1 MNLPARLW
9 AELALVARA
18 EADAIQEDPDC
29 KLKRKDGWSEHE
41 RDDLLRLLTPEEQW
55 ERDRLLA
62 LGKRFAYRAA
72 EQGLTR
78 LGSDYVYGDLSQES
92 FKSCACGQ
100 LFEYRSDWEALGL
113 VGEMP
118 GWDDQDRDITL
129 ELRNCPCG
137 STLAVEKRP

>member
-1 MNLPARLW
+1 MNLPGRLW
-9 AELALVARA
+9 AELALVAW
-18 EADAIQEDPDC
+18 ADADASVPDPYA
-29 KLKRKDGWSEHE
+29 LPREHA
-41 RDDLLRLLTPEEQW
+41 DEEHQA
-55 ERDRLLA
+55 EHDRLMVLS
-62 LGKRFAYRAA
+62 RHFAYRAI
-72 EQGLTR
+72 EHGFTK
-78 LGSDYVYGDLSQES
+78 LGSDYVYGDLPQES